1 MGGESR
7 DFVYVDDVVDAT
19 CRALLHTEDQPH
31 GLVLNV
37 GTGVPVSIMDLAR
50 TLVRIGGWHVP
61 IRVTGGYRLGDVRH
75 SFADTQKTN
84 RVLGLAAATPSTKD
98 SGGGWHGPKVTTSMT
113 RRTWH
118 SNTSP
123 HAGFIAPRKT
133 DDTTRCS
140 WHLQETVVLSQRR

>member
-1 MGGESR
+1 
-7 DFVYVDDVVDAT
+7 
-19 CRALLHTEDQPH
+19 
-31 GLVLNV
+31 
-37 GTGVPVSIMDLAR
+37 MDLAR

-84 RVLGLAAATPSTKD
+84 RVLGFAAATSFD
-98 SGGGWHGPKVTTSMT
+98 EGL
-113 RRTWH
+113 RRWLAWAEGHDEHDATDVALD
-118 SNTSP
+118 TSP
-123 HAGFIAPRKT
+123 HVGFIAQRKT